1 MSSFPGFG
9 LGLRAE
15 HYQSIL
21 EQKPKIDWFEII
33 SENYMVDGGKPL
45 HFLDRVRRD
54 YPLAMHGVSL
64 SIGASE
70 ELDQDYLRQL
80 KALADRIEPL
90 WVSDHLCWTRG
101 NAHYLHDLMPLPYT
115 GEAVRH
121 LAARISQV
129 QDFLGRRILLENL
142 SSYVTFRSSE
152 LEEWEFLTE
161 VAETADCLLL
171 LDINNIFVSACNHD
185 FDPRLFVDSVPV
197 ERVRQF
203 HLAGHTTNESGSIRI
218 DTHDQPVCQG
228 VWDLYG
234 YAAGRFGRVATMIE
248 RDDNIPPLAE
258 LLKELDRARRI
269 AEGVWSRGGVSSA
282 GGP

>member
-1 MSSFPGFG
+1 MSSFLGFG

-21 EQKPKIDWFEII
+21 EQRPKVDWFEII

-70 ELDQDYLRQL
+70 ELDEDYLRQL
-80 KALADRIEPL
+80 KALAERIEPV
-90 WVSDHLCWTRG
+90 WISDHLCWTRG

-121 LAARISQV
+121 LAERISRV
-129 QDFLGRRILLENL
+129 QDFLGQRILLENL

-152 LEEWEFLTE
+152 LEEWEFLVE
-161 VAETADCLLL
+161 IAETADCLLL
-171 LDINNIFVSACNHD
+171 LDVNNIFVSAQNHG
-185 FDPRLFVDSVPV
+185 FDPRLYVDAVPV

-234 YAAGRFGRVATMIE
+234 YAVERFGQVATMIE

-258 LLKELDRARRI
+258 LLEELDQARRI
-269 AEGVWSRGGVSSA
+269 AEAVWSRCGTLARDGL
-282 GGP
+282 